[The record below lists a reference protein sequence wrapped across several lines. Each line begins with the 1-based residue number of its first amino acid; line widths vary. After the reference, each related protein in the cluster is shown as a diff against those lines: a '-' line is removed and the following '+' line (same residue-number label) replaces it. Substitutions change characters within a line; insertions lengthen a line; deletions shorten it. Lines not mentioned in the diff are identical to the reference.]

1 MKQPIKYVYN
11 DKLQHESVF
20 VVCCDKELKSLRNT
34 YFLLKFV
41 LRLFGICGAE
51 KTGKSV
57 SHFGNINRKTI

>member
-11 DKLQHESVF
+11 NKLQHESVF
-20 VVCCDKELKSLRNT
+20 VVCYDKELKRLKNT
-34 YFLLKFV
+34 DFLLKFS

-57 SHFGNINRKTI
+57 SHFSNMNRTTI